1 MKYTDYYVVLG
12 VKRDAVP
19 AEIKTAYRKL
29 AHKYHPDVSKEKD
42 AEQRFKEVAEAY
54 QTLSDKE
61 KRAAYD
67 QLGTQQPGEQFRPP
81 PDWQQQYGET
91 NFSFDDL
98 DFADLFAGLHGAGRR
113 TGGGGRPLP
122 EAGEDFEI
130 PAEITL
136 EQAFHGT
143 DLSLDLGM
151 PEYDAQGVMRRVQR
165 SIKAHIPKGATDGQR
180 LRLPG
185 KGGKG
190 RNGGRDGD
198 LYLKIALRPHQI
210 FRASGHDLY
219 MDLPLAPWEAVLGTS
234 VEVPT
239 LGGTVRLKIPP
250 GTQSGKQLRL
260 AKRGL
265 PRPRGEEGDLFVI
278 AQIVVPEAPGAEEKA
293 LFEQLA
299 QVSTFDARRKLEKEA
314 QHENATH

>member
-1 MKYTDYYVVLG
+1 MIYTDYYAVLG
-12 VKRDAVP
+12 VKRDATPV
-19 AEIKTAYRKL
+19 EIKAAYRKL

-67 QLGTQQPGEQFRPP
+67 QLGKQQPGEEFRPP
-81 PDWQQQYGET
+81 PDWQQQYGES
-91 NFSFDDL
+91 NFSFEDL
-98 DFADLFAGLHGAGRR
+98 DFADLFAGLHAGRGAQR
-113 TGGGGRPLP
+113 GRPFAEP
-122 EAGEDFEI
+122 GEDFEI

-165 SIKAHIPKGATDGQR
+165 KLTVHIPKGATDGQR

-198 LYLKIALRPHQI
+198 LYLKISLHPHPL

-239 LGGTVRLKIPP
+239 LGGAVRLKIPA
-250 GTQSGKQLRL
+250 GTQSGRQLRL
-260 AKRGL
+260 ARRGL
-265 PRPRGEEGDLFVI
+265 PKPRGEEGDLFVI
-278 AQIVVPEAPGAEEKA
+278 ARIVVPEAPSAGEKA
-293 LFEQLA
+293 LFEKLA
-299 QVSTFDARRKLEKEA
+299 AESRFDARATLNREA
-314 QHENATH
+314 GHADATH

>member
-1 MKYTDYYVVLG
+1 MKFTDYYAVLG
-12 VKRDAVP
+12 IKPEATP
-19 AEIKTAYRKL
+19 AEIKAAYRKL

-67 QLGTQQPGEQFRPP
+67 QLGKQPPGEEFRPP
-81 PDWQQQYGET
+81 PDWQQRYGET
-91 NFSFDDL
+91 NFSFEDL
-98 DFADLFAGLHGAGRR
+98 DFADLFSGLRGTRAGR
-113 TGGGGRPLP
+113 GGKPFP
-122 EAGEDFEI
+122 EPGEDFEI

-143 DLSLDLGM
+143 ALNLDLGI
-151 PEYDAQGVMRRVQR
+151 PEYDEHGAMRRVPR
-165 SIKAHIPKGATDGQR
+165 SFKAHIPKGATDGQR

-198 LYLKIALRPHQI
+198 LYLKVALRPHPV

-239 LGGTVRLKIPP
+239 LAGAVRLKVPP

-260 AKRGL
+260 SKRGL
-265 PRPRGEEGDLFVI
+265 PKPRGGEGDLFVI
-278 AQIVVPEAPGAEEKA
+278 VQVVVPEVPDAKEKA

-299 QVSTFDARRKLEKEA
+299 QVSAFDPRKGLKQEAR
-314 QHENATH
+314 HEDATH